1 VVRDEGA
8 LRAAVQGVLDANPGK
23 VAEYR
28 AGKKGLMG
36 FFTGQVM
43 RATEG
48 QADAQTVARLLAQL
62 LG

>member
-1 VVRDEGA
+1 
-8 LRAAVQGVLDANPGK
+8 
-23 VAEYR
+23 
-28 AGKKGLMG
+28 MG